1 MRKRPPQ
8 VDPRTRAF
16 CAELVR
22 VSADQPLPYRLL
34 GQIARTSRL
43 EDCEAKAA
51 VIDAVRL
58 GWLIVEGE
66 PPHIIALTE
75 HGRRMVANWLRG
87 RLRRAKTA
95 GG

>member
-1 MRKRPPQ
+1 MRKGPPQ
-8 VDPRTRAF
+8 VDSRTRAF

-22 VSADQPLPYRLL
+22 VSRDQPLSYRLL
-34 GQIARTSRL
+34 GQIARASRL
-43 EDCEAKAA
+43 EDCEAEAA

-58 GWLIVEGE
+58 GWLIGGRE
-66 PPHIIALTE
+66 PPHVIALTE
-75 HGRRMVANWLRG
+75 NGRRMVANWLSG